1 MKTKLISIVFVL
13 LNWANICVAQD
24 SEPSTSTVNVQPI
37 LHGSLLC
44 GDEVKRI
51 TSVPSTLKDKW
62 FVNTKA
68 ELDSNKRTIQLK
80 YYFKTPD
87 GSLPFVNPLRD
98 TLITTLNEKLPKNID
113 LHLNEALLDW
123 SFKEQYLLDDTLY
136 NSNLISVIDIDLYL
150 RKANPFQKCFTIE
163 NTCGKLQVVRHE
175 VRPICPSYGIFTK
188 YGINLNKTVT
198 YTEKQG
204 KKDTIYNTIAELSF
218 EDSIVQ
224 YAVVCLAIGNTIRRD
239 TINFSNITDRTFN
252 DFIIKE
258 HNIQVVNCVTTPCYP
273 LEYNVVYS
281 LGEVKLPLCLQTGI
295 EAELPINEVV
305 YPNPATDKLFVKGVF
320 KITLTDVMGGKLSFL
335 GNGEFNI
342 QGLKSGLYLLNYE
355 INGENYSSKILI
367 Q

>member
-13 LNWANICVAQD
+13 SNWANICVAQD
-24 SEPSTSTVNVQPI
+24 SEPSTSIVSIQPI

-51 TSVPSTLKDKW
+51 TKVPSTLKDKW
-62 FVNTKA
+62 FLNTKA
-68 ELDSNKRTIQLK
+68 EIDSNKRTIQLK

-113 LHLNEALLDW
+113 LHLNEAHLDW

-175 VRPICPSYGIFTK
+175 VRPICPSYGIYTK

-198 YTEKQG
+198 YSEKLG

-224 YAVVCLAIGNTIRRD
+224 YAVVCLAVGNTIRRD

-258 HNIQVVNCVTTPCYP
+258 HNIQEVICVTTPCYP

-281 LGEVKLPLCLQTGI
+281 LGYVTLSTCLKTGI
-295 EAELPINEVV
+295 DKEDFVNEIP
-305 YPNPATDKLFVKGVF
+305 YPNPATEKLYVKGVSS
-320 KITLTDVMGGKLSFL
+320 IILTDIL
-335 GNGEFNI
+335 GNKSKINGDGEFNI
-342 QGLKSGLYLLNYE
+342 EGLKSGLYLLNYE